1 MQDSKELQEILKK
14 YEEQTKSGNTLTPE
28 EACAANPSLLDAF
41 KSAINNSKTIFH
53 IEPTSQKRDYSQ
65 DKTIGFEPNVDEAQ
79 VKTLIGFEQGVD
91 QAQVKNIS
99 VGFNEALADK
109 MQAGDIQPT
118 IPGYNI
124 SGEIGRGGMGVV
136 YKASQTTLG
145 RPVAI
150 ETLLSAGKLSADL
163 KSRLRKEAE
172 ALGMMQHPNIIQV
185 YDINE
190 FDGIPYFVMELV
202 NGASLEDMISGRLV
216 QPKDAAKLIAT
227 LADAIDVAHKKG
239 IVHRDIKPANILM
252 QGGKK
257 PQKEEMVLT
266 SHHLG
271 DTVAKITDLSLIH
284 I

>member
-41 KSAINNSKTIFH
+41 KSAINNSKTILH
-53 IEPTSQKRDYSQ
+53 IEPTSQERDFSQ
-65 DKTIGFEPNVDEAQ
+65 DKT
-79 VKTLIGFEQGVD
+79 IGFEQGVD
-91 QAQVKNIS
+91 QAQIKTLS

-109 MQAGDIQPT
+109 MQAGDVQPT
-118 IPGYNI
+118 IPGYTI

-150 ETLLSAGKLSADL
+150 KTLLSAGKLSADL

-185 YDINE
+185 YDIN
-190 FDGIPYFVMELV
+190 
-202 NGASLEDMISGRLV
+202 
-216 QPKDAAKLIAT
+216 
-227 LADAIDVAHKKG
+227 
-239 IVHRDIKPANILM
+239 
-252 QGGKK
+252 
-257 PQKEEMVLT
+257 
-266 SHHLG
+266 
-271 DTVAKITDLSLIH
+271 
-284 I
+284 